1 MNKAK
6 DWFEETK
13 DDLRHAQKGLSM
25 KYNFIKKNHS
35 VTNFEKKIKF
45 KLWLD
50 EIKEENLKV
59 R

>member
-13 DDLRHAQKGLSM
+13 DDLKHAQKGLSM

-45 KLWLD
+45 L
-50 EIKEENLKV
+50 NYG
-59 R
+59 